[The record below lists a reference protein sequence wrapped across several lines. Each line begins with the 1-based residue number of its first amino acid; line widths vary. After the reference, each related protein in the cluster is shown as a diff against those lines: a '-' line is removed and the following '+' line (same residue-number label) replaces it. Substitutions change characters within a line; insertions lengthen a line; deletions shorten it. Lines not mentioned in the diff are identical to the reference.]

1 MLLRHTILALALSFA
16 LSAAFWLVWGVF
28 VMPGFVIMSLLAAA
42 AGVIIGQ
49 LAGQRLWVTA
59 LATIIVRLAI
69 YFIATGS

>member
-1 MLLRHTILALALSFA
+1 
-16 LSAAFWLVWGVF
+16 
-28 VMPGFVIMSLLAAA
+28 MPGFVIMSLLAAA